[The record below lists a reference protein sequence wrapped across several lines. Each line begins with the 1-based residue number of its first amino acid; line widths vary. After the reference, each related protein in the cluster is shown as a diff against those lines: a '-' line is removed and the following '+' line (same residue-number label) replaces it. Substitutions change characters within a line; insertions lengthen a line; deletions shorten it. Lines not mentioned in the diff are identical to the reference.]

1 MTFRTEVVSDSAR
14 LHELAEPWQALW
26 RRADAHIFQSHPWI
40 ATWWNGVRERGDDRL
55 AITLAWDGDRLAGI
69 MPCAVH
75 RRRGLRMLS
84 WAAQLFSDYCDIL
97 VDPDYQSHTVS
108 VSLWNGLRKAGGF
121 DITDFKQVRPDAAAY
136 PLLRQI
142 TRTPGS
148 GAGSEQE
155 LCLKIENRWPDGH
168 AWFRSL
174 GKKGRNNFT
183 RGRRILSE
191 LGGEVEFAIHAES
204 AGLEPIMDRLIALK
218 REWLQRHVPDSP
230 LLGPDG
236 ELLKRLICA
245 AADTGRLMVFVVK
258 TGEVVA
264 TGSVNFVYDDRMQA
278 YLTAYDSA
286 YDRASP
292 GMMVM
297 IEYTC
302 WAFDRG
308 MKEVDFL
315 RGDEPFKFRIANAEL
330 GLSRFKHG
338 HTMLGRLAAGF
349 DRWRSS
355 LHAAGR
361 RPAGKI
367 ESRAEML
374 APQPTGSDSD

>member
-1 MTFRTEVVSDSAR
+1 MTFRTEVVTDAAR
-14 LHELAEPWQALW
+14 LHEIAKPWQALW
-26 RRADAHIFQSHPWI
+26 QRGDAHVFQSQPWV
-40 ATWWNGVRERGDDRL
+40 AAWWDGARENRDNRL
-55 AITLAWDGDRLAGI
+55 AVTLAWDGDRLAGI

-84 WAAQLFSDYCDIL
+84 WAAQLFSDYCDII
-97 VDPDYQSHTVS
+97 VDPEYQSHTVS
-108 VSLWNGLRKAGGF
+108 VSLWDGLRKAAGF
-121 DITDFKQVRPDAAAY
+121 DITDFKQVRPDAVAY

-142 TRTPGS
+142 TRSQGS
-148 GAGSEQE
+148 GATSEKE
-155 LCLKIENRWPDGH
+155 LCLRIENRWPDGH

-191 LGGEVEFAIHAES
+191 LGGELQVAIHTEA
-204 AGLEPIMDRLIALK
+204 ADLEPIMDRLIALK
-218 REWLQRHVPDSP
+218 RDWLQRQVPDSP

-236 ELLKRLICA
+236 DLLKRLICA

-258 TGEVVA
+258 TGGVIA
-264 TGSVNFVYDDRMQA
+264 TGSVNFIYDDRMQA

-297 IEYTC
+297 IEYTR

-338 HTMLGRLAAGF
+338 HTLLGRMAAGV
-349 DRWRSS
+349 DRWHSS
-355 LHAAGR
+355 LRGASR
-361 RPAGKI
+361 RPGDTNQG
-367 ESRAEML
+367 RAELL

>member
-1 MTFRTEVVSDSAR
+1 VTFRTEVVRDSAR
-14 LHELAEPWQALW
+14 FQEIAGSWETLW
-26 RRADAHIFQSHPWI
+26 RGADAHVFQSHPWLT
-40 ATWWNGVRERGDDRL
+40 AWWEGVRERGDSRL
-55 AITLAWDGDRLAGI
+55 AIMLAWDGNRLAGA
-69 MPCAVH
+69 MPCVIH
-75 RRRGLRMLS
+75 RHRGLRILS
-84 WAAQLFSDYCDIL
+84 WAAQLFSDYCDVL
-97 VDPDYQSHTVS
+97 VDPEYQSHTVS
-108 VSLWNGLRKAGGF
+108 ACLWDGFRQAVGF
-121 DITDFKQVRPDAAAY
+121 DITDFKQVRPDAVAY

-142 TRTPGS
+142 TRTLDS
-148 GAGSEQE
+148 GATSEKE
-155 LCLKIENRWPDGH
+155 LCLRIENRWPDGH

-191 LGGEVEFAIHAES
+191 LGGEVQVAMHTEA

-218 REWLQRHVPDSP
+218 RDWLQRQVPDSP

-245 AADTGRLMVFVVK
+245 SADTGRLMVFLVEAGGVI
-258 TGEVVA
+258 A

-297 IEYTC
+297 IEYTR

-338 HTMLGRLAAGF
+338 HTMLGRAATGF
-349 DRWRSS
+349 DRWRSY
-355 LHAAGR
+355 LRGAIQ
-361 RPAGKI
+361 RPPGEI
-367 ESRAEML
+367 RNRADMM
-374 APQPTGSDSD
+374 APERTASDSD